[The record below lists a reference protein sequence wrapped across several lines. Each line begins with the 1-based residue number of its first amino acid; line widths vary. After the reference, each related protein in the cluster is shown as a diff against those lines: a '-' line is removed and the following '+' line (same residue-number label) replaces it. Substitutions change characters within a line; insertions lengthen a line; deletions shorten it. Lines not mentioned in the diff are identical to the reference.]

1 MNKATRFLRCFYS
14 LSDEFYITIYFYY
27 SYLLL
32 LTLELIELNIIVTM
46 EPNVKTLKIQSFV
59 FLDLETTGFPWQ
71 ERNQT
76 QITELAMVAV
86 SRNTLLNTT
95 AGTLPRVLQKLVLCF
110 KPNREINSKVTE
122 VTGLSNQLLADE
134 NAFNQAAFA
143 MFNNF
148 LSNQPAPACLVVHN
162 GFKFDYPILSAHI
175 HTSRQKLAKDVM
187 CIDSI
192 VMFREILK
200 IPPVLVDI
208 QNTVVDEWNVEI
220 DETDLANIDSLEQQY
235 SSSSEIECTPE
246 KVSCSQVSS
255 APCSPVSSNVKGVK
269 KAAKAKKIGPK
280 LYNLKSIYEYLV
292 GKEPIDAH
300 RAENDCLLLLESC
313 IARSAVIVDWC
324 DSNKVPFSI
333 LPPMTS
339 GKKFPNIQ
347 YKNKELFVLN

>member
-1 MNKATRFLRCFYS
+1 
-14 LSDEFYITIYFYY
+14 
-27 SYLLL
+27 
-32 LTLELIELNIIVTM
+32 M
-46 EPNVKTLKIQSFV
+46 EPNVKALIQSFV

-86 SRNTLLNTT
+86 SRHTLLNTT
-95 AGTLPRVLQKLVLCF
+95 AGRLPRVLQKLVLCF

-122 VTGLSNQLLADE
+122 VTGLSNQLLANE

-148 LSNQPAPACLVVHN
+148 LSNQPAPVCLVVHN

-175 HTSRQKLAKDVM
+175 HTSRQELVKNIM

-192 VMFREILK
+192 IMFREILK

-208 QNTVVDEWNVEI
+208 QNTVVDEWSVEI
-220 DETDLANIDSLEQQY
+220 DATDLANIDSLEQQY
-235 SSSSEIECTPE
+235 SSSSELECTPE
-246 KVSCSQVSS
+246 KLSHSVVPSAACSAIDSS
-255 APCSPVSSNVKGVK
+255 LKRAK
-269 KAAKAKKIGPK
+269 KAPKTKKIGPK
-280 LYNLKSIYEYLV
+280 LYNLKAIYEYLV
-292 GKEPIDAH
+292 GNEPIDAH

-313 IARSAVIVDWC
+313 MVRAAEIVDWC

-333 LPPMTS
+333 LPPMQS

-347 YKNKELFVLN
+347 YKNKELFVIYQ

>member
-1 MNKATRFLRCFYS
+1 
-14 LSDEFYITIYFYY
+14 
-27 SYLLL
+27 
-32 LTLELIELNIIVTM
+32 M
-46 EPNVKTLKIQSFV
+46 EPSVKNLIQSFV

-86 SRNTLLNTT
+86 SRHTLLNTT
-95 AGTLPRVLQKLVLCF
+95 TGKLPRVLQKLVLCF
-110 KPNREINSKVTE
+110 KPNRQINSKVTE
-122 VTGLSNQLLADE
+122 VTGLSNQLLANE
-134 NAFNQAAFA
+134 NAFNQAALA

-148 LSNQPAPACLVVHN
+148 LLNQLAPVCLVVHN

-175 HTSRQKLAKDVM
+175 QTSRQELFKDIM
-187 CIDSI
+187 CVDSI

-208 QNTVVDEWNVEI
+208 QNTVVDEWSVEI

-235 SSSSEIECTPE
+235 SSSSELDCTPE
-246 KVSCSQVSS
+246 KRSCAQVSS
-255 APCSPVSSNVKGVK
+255 ATCSPINTSVKVVK
-269 KAAKAKKIGPK
+269 KATKAKKFGPK
-280 LYNLKSIYEYLV
+280 LYNLKAIYEYLV

-313 IARSAVIVDWC
+313 IARAAEIVDWC

-333 LPPMTS
+333 LPPMQS
-339 GKKFPNIQ
+339 GKKFPSIQ
-347 YKNKELFVLN
+347 YKNKELFVTNH